1 MIKRIKYILP
11 FIAILL
17 FLCSCS
23 SNEQTVELDEW
34 KDKLIQPS
42 ETTVENP
49 IPEIKENAEGKV
61 EDAAAV
67 LGDIT
72 DETYNTA
79 KNWGE
84 TISDTIKGWWN
95 AGTQSVANKT
105 NDILSK
111 IQEKQEYSEGSRIKV
126 ELIRVV
132 DGDTIVVEYENEHFT
147 VRLIGINTPESVHP
161 DADKNTAEGIVA
173 SEFLKEYLADTEDV
187 WLEFDK
193 DLNDSYGRVLA
204 YVWLNEEGTVPENDM
219 LNVILVKL
227 GFAEPM
233 TVGHNTKFKEEIAAA
248 AVEET
253 TEVPRETEEIME
265 ETLENSISDNKPSV
279 Q

>member
-1 MIKRIKYILP
+1 MIKRIKYILL

-111 IQEKQEYSEGSRIKV
+111 IQEKQEYSESSRIKV

>member
-173 SEFLKEYLADTEDV
+173 SEFLKEYLTDTEDV